1 MEKFIWGWFFSSLD
15 VNTYLSVEIFK
26 IYAHG
31 FVQLK
36 VIAVQQEEKKAVDR
50 LKERYKDENES
61 ITFTSVFLL
70 WPLAQWWEACS

>member
-1 MEKFIWGWFFSSLD
+1 M
-15 VNTYLSVEIFK
+15 NTYLSIEIFK

-36 VIAVQQEEKKAVDR
+36 VIAVQEKEEELGGR

-61 ITFTSVFLL
+61 ITFTNLSFYYGL
-70 WPLAQWWEACS
+70 